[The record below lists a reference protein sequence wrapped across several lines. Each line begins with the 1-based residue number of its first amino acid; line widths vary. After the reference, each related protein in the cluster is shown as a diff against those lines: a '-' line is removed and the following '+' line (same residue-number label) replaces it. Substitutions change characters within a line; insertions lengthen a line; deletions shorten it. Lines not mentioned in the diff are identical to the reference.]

1 MGLREQLAARKMKLE
16 AGQDPGEFN
25 PNKEPEVE
33 IEEDIPAEE
42 EAPEVEESEENSSDQ
57 GEKDEKP
64 AEETDEKV
72 EEEKPEDAEKPA
84 EEIAAAAP
92 EAEKFVADFKYRAD
106 GKDLEVPEFLRPLIK
121 DKASQDQIVT
131 MLKKHDAFDTV
142 SARRDQFKN
151 ERDVERSEKQKYAG
165 AIDDMRATY
174 QRGDIDGFLKKC
186 EISEESMLKWAT
198 EKAKY
203 LMGDDAYRAQV
214 DQQNKLRQDAWKN
227 ESQANTYQTQF
238 QELEAKQLQTEFN
251 YEMLKP
257 EVSSFADSFDKFA
270 GKQGAFIEEVKN
282 RGELAYLREKKT
294 ISPGEV
300 IQAIMKQFGSIAQAP
315 QKVQVEPPKNVVI
328 PKVVVKPAPKVAT
341 IPTVKGTQASPTKE
355 GFTSMDKL
363 RQYRK
368 DTYGK

>member
-1 MGLREQLAARKMKLE
+1 MTMGLREQLAARKSKLE

-25 PNKEPEVE
+25 PSKEPEVE
-33 IEEDIPAEE
+33 IEEDVPAEE
-42 EAPEVEESEENSSDQ
+42 PAEELEEAEEEKPSEE
-57 GEKDEKP
+57 EKP
-64 AEETDEKV
+64 AEEKSDEK
-72 EEEKPEDAEKPA
+72 EEEKPAEEAEKPA
-84 EEIAAAAP
+84 EEIAAAAA
-92 EAEKFVADFKYRAD
+92 EGEKFVADFKYRAD

-142 SARRDQFKN
+142 SARRDQFRT
-151 ERDVERSEKQKYAG
+151 ERDSERAEKQKYVG
-165 AIDDMRATY
+165 AIEDMRSTY

-214 DQQNKLRQDAWKN
+214 DSQNKLRQDAWKN
-227 ESQANTYQTQF
+227 EGTATEFQTKYQ
-238 QELEAKQLQTEFN
+238 EMEAKQLQTEFN

-270 GKQGAFIEEVKN
+270 GKQGAFIEEIKN

-300 IQAIMKQFGSIAQAP
+300 IQGIMKQFASIAQAP
-315 QKVQVEPPKNVVI
+315 KPVQVDPPKNVV
-328 PKVVVKPAPKVAT
+328 PAKVVVKAAPKVAT